1 MNDDANILPQPP
13 LNSPQFPGWTDLLA
27 FLGIFLLGTL
37 TSSLIVIPLVRLLS
51 SVSEQAVTFTA
62 YAVQFAITIGLT
74 LLYRHRR
81 GGKGPLFR
89 FSLKW
94 FNAPL
99 ILWGVV
105 LVFMIGVVIEPLL
118 ALFPD
123 SYLELLN
130 NSIGQGGWAVAMTV
144 VLAPVM
150 EETLFRGIVLESIR
164 SRFGAFKAIMISAAV
179 FGIIHVIPQ
188 QVINAFFVG
197 IVLGFIY
204 VKTESLAS
212 VIILHAIN
220 NALAYLQTVI
230 FDDRELSIA
239 ELTGGSTLYYIVYG
253 ISAAVCILA
262 LIQIIRYAKK
272 GDSRLP
278 AENNNTSG
286 DNVDNR

>member
-1 MNDDANILPQPP
+1 MTDNENIQHPLRNPLP
-13 LNSPQFPGWTDLLA
+13 FPGWSDLLA

-37 TSSLIVIPLVRLLS
+37 ASGLLVVPLVKLLS
-51 SVSEQAVTFTA
+51 QIPEPAVMFTA
-62 YAVQFAITIGLT
+62 YAVQFSLTIGLT

-81 GGKGPLFR
+81 GGRGPLLR

-130 NSIGQGGWAVAMTV
+130 NSIGQGGWAVATTV
-144 VLAPVM
+144 LLAPVM
-150 EETLFRGIVLESIR
+150 EETLFRGIILESVR
-164 SRFGAFKAIMISAAV
+164 SRFGTLRAIMISAAV
-179 FGIIHVIPQ
+179 FGLIHIIPQ
-188 QVINAFFVG
+188 QVINAFLVG

-204 VKTESLAS
+204 VRTQSLVS

-220 NALAYLQTVI
+220 NALAYLQTII
-230 FDDRELSIA
+230 FTDSDFSVR

-253 ISAAVCILA
+253 ISAAVCALA
-262 LIQIIRYAKK
+262 AVQIIRYAKK
-272 GDSRLP
+272 GTDRLP
-278 AENNNTSG
+278 AENNNPS
-286 DNVDNR
+286 DNNVDNR